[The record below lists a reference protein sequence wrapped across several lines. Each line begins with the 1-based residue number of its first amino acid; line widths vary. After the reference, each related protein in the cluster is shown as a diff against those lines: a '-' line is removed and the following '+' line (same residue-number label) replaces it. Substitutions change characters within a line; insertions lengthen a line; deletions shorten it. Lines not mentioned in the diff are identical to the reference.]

1 MDPWLESRSV
11 FADLHNSLI
20 AMLRETLSSQ
30 LKPPYYSAIATRVYV
45 EEGDREVEPD
55 IENSEEAPMNT
66 GEIRRHVIAQRFRP
80 FVIRMADGRR
90 ISVFGQ
96 DFILISPTGRYV
108 DVYQPDE
115 THDILDA
122 MFITGVS
129 YYPATSP
136 SETSS
141 TTSV

>member
-1 MDPWLESRSV
+1 
-11 FADLHNSLI
+11 
-20 AMLRETLSSQ
+20 
-30 LKPPYYSAIATRVYV
+30 
-45 EEGDREVEPD
+45 
-55 IENSEEAPMNT
+55 MNT
-66 GEIRRHVIAQRFRP
+66 NEIRRHVIAQPFRP
-80 FVIRMADGRR
+80 FVIHMADGRR